1 MENESLKKFYTY
13 LKEHQ
18 YKPNPNSIVSVENAI
33 YYEPLKIIK
42 CLLKTAFSFSRGE
55 YTSIN
60 KEFMKI
66 YFKWHNQIF
75 CNRFIYDR
83 KELEEKVASRI
94 KYYLELAEKHRGDY
108 PSDLKYYNDI
118 FKAINS
124 IPQEYI
130 DYLNIGYIQSDIYC
144 FEDLTLYRQLNGT
157 EMFFKK
163 TSILKV
169 LTTYLFTDFSDSD
182 IDFLLNIDNEEAF
195 ELWLECTE

>member
-1 MENESLKKFYTY
+1 MENESLKEFYTY

-42 CLLKTAFSFSRGE
+42 CLSKIAFSFSRGE

-66 YFKWHNQIF
+66 YFKWHNKIF
-75 CNRFIYDR
+75 CSRFIYDR

-108 PSDLKYYNDI
+108 NDV

-124 IPQEYI
+124 ITQEYI
-130 DYLNIGYIQSDIYC
+130 DYLNIGYIQCS
-144 FEDLTLYRQLNGT
+144 
-157 EMFFKK
+157 
-163 TSILKV
+163 S
-169 LTTYLFTDFSDSD
+169 
-182 IDFLLNIDNEEAF
+182 
-195 ELWLECTE
+195 

>member
-18 YKPNPNSIVSVENAI
+18 YKPNPNSIVSVENAT

-42 CLLKTAFSFSRGE
+42 CLSKIAFSFSRGE

-75 CNRFIYDR
+75 CSRFIYDG
-83 KELEEKVASRI
+83 KELEERVASRI
-94 KYYLELAEKHRGDY
+94 KYYLELAEKHRE
-108 PSDLKYYNDI
+108 YYNDV

-124 IPQEYI
+124 ITQEYI
-130 DYLNIGYIQSDIYC
+130 DYLNIGYLQSSSFC

-169 LTTYLFTDFSDSD
+169 LSTYLFTDFSDSD

>member
-18 YKPNPNSIVSVENAI
+18 YKSNPNSIVSVENAI

-42 CLLKTAFSFSRGE
+42 CLSKIAFSFSRGE
-55 YTSIN
+55 YTSVN

-66 YFKWHNQIF
+66 YFKWHNKVF
-75 CNRFIYDR
+75 CNRFIYDG
-83 KELEEKVASRI
+83 KELEERVASRI

-108 PSDLKYYNDI
+108 NVV

-124 IPQEYI
+124 ITQEYI
-130 DYLNIGYIQSDIYC
+130 DYLNIGYLQSSSFC

-169 LTTYLFTDFSDSD
+169 LSTYLFTDFSDSD

>member
-42 CLLKTAFSFSRGE
+42 ELLKITFSVSLGKRI
-55 YTSIN
+55 SIN

-66 YFKWHNQIF
+66 YFKWHNEKF
-75 CNRFIYDR
+75 CSRFIYEG
-83 KELEEKVASRI
+83 KELEKRIKSRI
-94 KYYLELAEKHRGDY
+94 IYYLELGERHKEDG
-108 PSDLKYYNDI
+108 SSIYNDV

-124 IPQEYI
+124 ITQEYL
-130 DYLNIGYIQSDIYC
+130 DYLNIGYIQSDLYC
-144 FEDLTLYRQLNGT
+144 FEDLALYRQLNGT

-169 LTTYLFTDFSDSD
+169 LSTYLFTDFSDSD
-182 IDFLLNIDNEEAF
+182 IEFLLNIDNEETF